1 VADIACDNADML
13 LPASQY
19 VGASAF
25 TWPAALFL
33 WGPGSRTDLHRHH
46 CVQLVMALDGTLRF
60 RQGQRQRW
68 TTCSAVLVRPDARHE
83 VDARGTDVLIAFVDA
98 ESELGAALATRTP
111 SLVSPIPPA
120 TVGEWRTQLGEAGSL
135 TAARVEPWVTGT
147 LLCDRRPPSIDHRV
161 QRVLRNLPNRLAE
174 ADAVSLEA
182 VAASVGLSPSRFL
195 HLFTASVGVPLRPYV
210 LWLRLQ
216 CGARE
221 LARGRSVAD
230 AAYAAGF
237 SDAAHFT
244 RTFRRMIGATPR
256 QIQKRGFAARDFHLD
271 RRGVSGQPSLEAPM
285 AHRPLPIRKV
295 EIAGVPRQVH
305 HRPPSKARPL

>member
-1 VADIACDNADML
+1 ML

-33 WGPGSRTDLHRHH
+33 WGPGSWTDLHRHH
-46 CVQLVMALDGTLRF
+46 CVQLVLALDGTVGF
-60 RQGQRQRW
+60 RQGQRRRW
-68 TTCSAVLVRPDARHE
+68 TSCGAVLVRPDAWHE
-83 VDARGTDVLIAFVDA
+83 VNARDTDVLIAFVDA
-98 ESELGAALATRTP
+98 ESELAASLTERTTAD
-111 SLVSPIPPA
+111 VAPIPPPVVA
-120 TVGEWRTQLGEAGSL
+120 EWRAQLGDSVSL

-147 LLCDRRPPSIDHRV
+147 LIRDRRPRPIDHRV
-161 QRVLRNLPNRLAE
+161 KRVLRNLPNRLAE
-174 ADAVSLEA
+174 AEAVSLTA

-195 HLFTASVGVPLRPYV
+195 HLFTTFVGVPLRPYV

-230 AAYAAGF
+230 AAHTAGF

-256 QIQKRGFAARDFHLD
+256 QVLKRGFAARDFHL
-271 RRGVSGQPSLEAPM
+271 
-285 AHRPLPIRKV
+285 
-295 EIAGVPRQVH
+295 
-305 HRPPSKARPL
+305 KA

>member
-1 VADIACDNADML
+1 ML

-33 WGPGSRTDLHRHH
+33 WGPGSWADLHRHH
-46 CVQLVMALDGTLRF
+46 CLQLIMALDGTLRF
-60 RQGQRQRW
+60 RQREREPW
-68 TTCSAVLVRPDARHE
+68 TACGAVLVRPDAWHE
-83 VDARGTDVLIAFVDA
+83 VNARGTDALIAFVDA
-98 ESELGAALATRTP
+98 ESELGAALAERAT
-111 SLVSPIPPA
+111 SAVEPIPVA
-120 TVGEWRTQLGEAGSL
+120 TVAEWRTQLGDSATL
-135 TAARVEPWVTGT
+135 TATRVEPWVTGT
-147 LLCDRRPPSIDHRV
+147 LLRDRRPPSIDPRV
-161 QRVLRNLPNRLAE
+161 KRVLRDLPGRLAQAE
-174 ADAVSLEA
+174 AVSLDA

-195 HLFTASVGVPLRPYV
+195 HLFTTSVGVPLRPYV

-221 LARGRSVAD
+221 LALGKSVAD

-256 QIQKRGFAARDFHLD
+256 QVLQRGFAARDFHLKD
-271 RRGVSGQPSLEAPM
+271 
-285 AHRPLPIRKV
+285 
-295 EIAGVPRQVH
+295 
-305 HRPPSKARPL
+305 